1 MKILVTGANGYLGQG
16 IVRSILNNGHCVVA
30 TDFNTQFVDER
41 AERIACNLF
50 EVDNPYSFFG
60 EPDVLLHLAWRDGFV
75 HYSSAHIEDLP
86 KHYAFIKKMVDG
98 GIQQVAVMGSMH
110 EIGFFEGSI
119 NESTPCHPT
128 TPYGI
133 AKNALRDLTQMLCKQ
148 KNIVF
153 QWLRGYYIVGNSKFG
168 SSIFSKITA
177 AVDEG
182 KTEFPFTLGQNQYD
196 FIDYPD
202 FCAQV
207 AAVVGQKN
215 EQGIINICSG
225 KPEKLAD
232 RVERFIK
239 ENDYRIKLQYGAFPD
254 RPYDSKAIWGNDTK
268 IRKIMENQTNET
280 IDQLMTRFCRVEW
293 ELYHGHNK

>member
-75 HYSSAHIEDLP
+75 HYSSAHIDDLP
-86 KHYAFIKKMVDG
+86 KHYANKKKMVDG

-133 AKNALRDLTQMLCKQ
+133 AKNALRDLTQMICKQ

-239 ENDYRIKLQYGAFPD
+239 ENGYRIKLQYGAFPD

-268 IRKIMENQTNET
+268 IRKIMENQTN
-280 IDQLMTRFCRVEW
+280 
-293 ELYHGHNK
+293 